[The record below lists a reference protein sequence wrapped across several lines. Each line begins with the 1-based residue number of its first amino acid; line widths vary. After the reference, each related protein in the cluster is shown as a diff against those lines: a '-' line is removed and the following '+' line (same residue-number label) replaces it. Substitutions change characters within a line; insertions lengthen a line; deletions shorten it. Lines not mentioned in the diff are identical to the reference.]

1 LKRSAL
7 APCIGRLDQGAWN
20 ENTATGAR
28 ASPAGLAILESAP
41 SLSGALYMQRL
52 PGNAECQETQSDNVT
67 GKTRCAIVRKETND
81 QMLRAEVRER
91 AASAEGW
98 CSFRS
103 PDSGA
108 NQKNSG
114 ARCAASEVVCGV
126 WDEQRAGTD

>member
-1 LKRSAL
+1 
-7 APCIGRLDQGAWN
+7 
-20 ENTATGAR
+20 
-28 ASPAGLAILESAP
+28 
-41 SLSGALYMQRL
+41 LSGALYMQR
-52 PGNAECQETQSDNVT
+52 PKIRVQDCQETQSDNVT

-126 WDEQRAGTD
+126 RDEQRAGTD